1 MYVCEELDGKK
12 EGKKWCHKVT
22 AMKYVDFWLLSSPV
36 VKFLGVILEHVVV
49 NHSFFMNRSY
59 CIIHNTPL
67 CLRDIWGFSISWI
80 LRTIYKHILF
90 LYCIDYIMS
99 KEKIVIISGEFFF
112 RLKYCLKISIC
123 CKRDFLLKRDDHP
136 LLIFI

>member
-49 NHSFFMNRSY
+49 NHSFFY
-59 CIIHNTPL
+59 
-67 CLRDIWGFSISWI
+67 
-80 LRTIYKHILF
+80 
-90 LYCIDYIMS
+90 
-99 KEKIVIISGEFFF
+99 E
-112 RLKYCLKISIC
+112 
-123 CKRDFLLKRDDHP
+123 
-136 LLIFI
+136 

>member
-49 NHSFFMNRSY
+49 NHSFLWIDHIALY
-59 CIIHNTPL
+59 IIPH
-67 CLRDIWGFSISWI
+67 CVWEIFEV
-80 LRTIYKHILF
+80 F
-90 LYCIDYIMS
+90 LS
-99 KEKIVIISGEFFF
+99 LEFWEQ
-112 RLKYCLKISIC
+112 YISIFC
-123 CKRDFLLKRDDHP
+123 F
-136 LLIFI
+136 FIVLTISCQKKK